1 MGRYADASVSYTF
14 YTDVAAAAV
23 QALTGTGQEMSRWR
37 SCVDFVNLNMGVAVG
52 RMYVEQYFSKDAREN
67 VSSGSSIISGDRGG
81 DWVVPPG
88 ATGQGAQKRLT
99 INIVYLT

>member
-1 MGRYADASVSYTF
+1 MGRYADASVSYTL

-67 VSSGSSIISGDRGG
+67 VSSGSSIISGTGEWIGLCPRVQQARGRKS
-81 DWVVPPG
+81 
-88 ATGQGAQKRLT
+88 A
-99 INIVYLT
+99 